1 MTMKPQPVSLIIMGK
16 EYRIACDPEEQD
28 DLIHSAQQLDVQMRK
43 MRDSGKITGSDRIA
57 VMAALNLANEL
68 QTMKN
73 QNAIL
78 NQRLSECLTK
88 MTQKI
93 ENVLENPETR

>member
-1 MTMKPQPVSLIIMGK
+1 MNQKPQPVSLIIMGK

-43 MRDSGKITGSDRIA
+43 MRDSGKIAGPDRIA
-57 VMAALNLANEL
+57 VMAALNLAHEL
-68 QTMKN
+68 QMMKN

-88 MTQKI
+88 MSHKI
-93 ENVLENPETR
+93 ENVLENP

>member
-1 MTMKPQPVSLIIMGK
+1 MNQKPQPVSLIIMGK

-43 MRDSGKITGSDRIA
+43 MRDSGKITGPDRIA
-57 VMAALNLANEL
+57 VMAALNLAHEL
-68 QTMKN
+68 QMVKS

-88 MTQKI
+88 MSHKI
-93 ENVLENPETR
+93 ENVLENP

>member
-1 MTMKPQPVSLIIMGK
+1 MSQKPQPVSLIIMGK

-43 MRDSGKITGSDRIA
+43 MRDSGKITGPDRIA
-57 VMAALNLANEL
+57 VMAALNLAHEL
-68 QTMKN
+68 QMVKS

-88 MTQKI
+88 MSHKI
-93 ENVLENPETR
+93 ENVLENP

>member
-1 MTMKPQPVSLIIMGK
+1 MNQKPQPVSLIIMGK

-43 MRDSGKITGSDRIA
+43 MRDSGKITGPDRIA
-57 VMAALNLANEL
+57 VMAALNLAHEL
-68 QTMKN
+68 QMVKS

-88 MTQKI
+88 MIHKI
-93 ENVLENPETR
+93 ENVLENP